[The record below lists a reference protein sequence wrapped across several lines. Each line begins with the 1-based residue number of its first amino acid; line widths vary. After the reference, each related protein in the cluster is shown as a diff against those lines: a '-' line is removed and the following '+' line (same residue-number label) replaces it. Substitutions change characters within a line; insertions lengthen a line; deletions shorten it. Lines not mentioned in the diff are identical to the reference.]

1 MCRTRQ
7 LSLQEEGPSVEAGA
21 VKVSLRCIGCTVET
35 YPRGVSRKTFV
46 PGGFMKCSV
55 SGASCPQVTSSDV
68 WCSERSLRLSQQ
80 ARNHDNE
87 EEIHLVLAGG
97 SRVDGRIFSLLQKPE
112 SMLWLHGPAFSS
124 ALECCSKRSFI
135 HNTTV
140 HIQRAVQCVPLPFR
154 LSSFS
159 QSAGQK
165 GIGVD
170 GVRFH
175 QGDIICVT
183 MFDSVM
189 ECCRSSGILLGVENM
204 RTIS

>member
-1 MCRTRQ
+1 M
-7 LSLQEEGPSVEAGA
+7 
-21 VKVSLRCIGCTVET
+21 
-35 YPRGVSRKTFV
+35 Y
-46 PGGFMKCSV
+46 
-55 SGASCPQVTSSDV
+55 
-68 WCSERSLRLSQQ
+68 
-80 ARNHDNE
+80 
-87 EEIHLVLAGG
+87 LVLAGG

-112 SMLWLHGPAFSS
+112 SMLWLHG
-124 ALECCSKRSFI
+124 